1 MYSID
6 EIKKVLWNT
15 YQEKVSKID
24 YIETD
29 DKNNYVFYVYPDSES
44 TLDEIA
50 NISEEL
56 YDTELFDITLER
68 DKLIVKYLNESL
80 IERNAYIKI
89 YNIINENTQTNEAMN
104 KADLVNILKQ
114 YTAYL
119 SKNRLLSN
127 IMFDV
132 EIEINKFLNN

>member
-24 YIETD
+24 FIETD
-29 DKNNYVFYVYPDSES
+29 NKNNYVFYVYPDSES

-80 IERNAYIKI
+80 IERNAYIKL
-89 YNIINENTQTNEAMN
+89 YKIINEDIKTN
-104 KADLVNILKQ
+104 KL
-114 YTAYL
+114 
-119 SKNRLLSN
+119 
-127 IMFDV
+127 
-132 EIEINKFLNN
+132 

>member
-1 MYSID
+1 MYSIE

-24 YIETD
+24 FVETD

-56 YDTELFDITLER
+56 YDTELFVITLER

-80 IERNAYIKI
+80 IERNAYIKL
-89 YNIINENTQTNEAMN
+89 YKIINEDIKTNEAMN
-104 KADLVNILKQ
+104 KSHLVNILKQ

-132 EIEINKFLNN
+132 EIEINNFLNN

>member
-24 YIETD
+24 FIETD
-29 DKNNYVFYVYPDSES
+29 NKNNYVFYVYPDSES

-50 NISEEL
+50 NISEDL

-80 IERNAYIKI
+80 IERNAYIKL
-89 YNIINENTQTNEAMN
+89 YKIINEDINTNEAMN

>member
-24 YIETD
+24 FIETD
-29 DKNNYVFYVYPDSES
+29 NKNNYVFYVYPDSES

-80 IERNAYIKI
+80 IERNAYIKL
-89 YNIINENTQTNEAMN
+89 YKIINEDIKTNEAMN
-104 KADLVNILKQ
+104 KSDLVNILKQ

>member
-29 DKNNYVFYVYPDSES
+29 DKDNYVFYVYPDSES

-56 YDTELFDITLER
+56 YDTDLFDITLKR

-80 IERNAYIKI
+80 IERNAYIKL
-89 YNIINENTQTNEAMN
+89 YKIINEDIKTNEAMN
-104 KADLVNILKQ
+104 KADLINILKQ

>member
-1 MYSID
+1 MYSIE

-24 YIETD
+24 FVETD

-44 TLDEIA
+44 TLEEIA

-56 YDTELFDITLER
+56 YDTDLFDITLKR

-80 IERNAYIKI
+80 IERNAYIKL
-89 YNIINENTQTNEAMN
+89 YKIINEDIKTNEAMN

>member
-1 MYSID
+1 MYSIE

-24 YIETD
+24 FVETD

-80 IERNAYIKI
+80 IERNAYIKL
-89 YNIINENTQTNEAMN
+89 YKIINEDIKTNEAMN
-104 KADLVNILKQ
+104 KSDLVNILKQ

>member
-1 MYSID
+1 MYSIE

-24 YIETD
+24 FVETD

-80 IERNAYIKI
+80 IERNAYIKL
-89 YNIINENTQTNEAMN
+89 YKIINEDIKTNEAMN

>member
-80 IERNAYIKI
+80 IERNVYIKL
-89 YNIINENTQTNEAMN
+89 YKIINEDIKTNEAMN
-104 KADLVNILKQ
+104 KSDLVNILKQ

>member
-1 MYSID
+1 MYSIE

-15 YQEKVSKID
+15 YQENVSKID

-56 YDTELFDITLER
+56 YDTELFVITLER

-80 IERNAYIKI
+80 IERNAYIKL
-89 YNIINENTQTNEAMN
+89 YKIINEDIKTNEAMN
-104 KADLVNILKQ
+104 KSDLVNILKQ

>member
-1 MYSID
+1 MYSIE

-80 IERNAYIKI
+80 IERNVYIKL
-89 YNIINENTQTNEAMN
+89 YKIINEDIKTNEAMN
-104 KADLVNILKQ
+104 KSDLVNILKK

-132 EIEINKFLNN
+132 EIEINKILNN

>member
-15 YQEKVSKID
+15 YQENISKID
-24 YIETD
+24 FIETD

-80 IERNAYIKI
+80 IERNAYIKL
-89 YNIINENTQTNEAMN
+89 YKIINEDIKTNEAMN
-104 KADLVNILKQ
+104 KSDLVNILKK
-114 YTAYL
+114 YTAHL
-119 SKNRLLSN
+119 SKNRLLGN

>member
-80 IERNAYIKI
+80 IERNAYIKL
-89 YNIINENTQTNEAMN
+89 YKIINEDIKTNEAMN
-104 KADLVNILKQ
+104 KSDLVNILKK